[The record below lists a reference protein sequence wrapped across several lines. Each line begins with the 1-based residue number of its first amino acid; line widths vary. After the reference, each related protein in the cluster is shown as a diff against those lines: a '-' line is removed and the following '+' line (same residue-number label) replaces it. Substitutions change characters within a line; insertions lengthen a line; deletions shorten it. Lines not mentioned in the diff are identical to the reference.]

1 MVVCNRSY
9 LLSIIDFVIV
19 LYHLIDGILSNVCM
33 MSEYWIT
40 EAEEERGW
48 YEKSIKT
55 GYQIDKEISCQ
66 QRHQL
71 ERNG

>member
-55 GYQIDKEISCQ
+55 GYQIDKEIS
-66 QRHQL
+66 
-71 ERNG
+71 

>member
-40 EAEEERGW
+40 EAENKRGW
-48 YEKSIKT
+48 YEKSITK
-55 GYQIDKEISCQ
+55 QIIKKKLVSLPATSSA
-66 QRHQL
+66 RT
-71 ERNG
+71 